1 MKEAFELFFIIMG
14 MVATLGVFLFLI
26 VIGFYYL
33 AYDDDPNDEYRK
45 ELCTHCGRLISLDE
59 SVDNEGR
66 CDECRN
72 GVDMFV

>member
-14 MVATLGVFLFLI
+14 MVATLAVFLFLI
-26 VIGFYYL
+26 VIGLYYL
-33 AYDDDPNDEYRK
+33 ACDDGPKDEYRK
-45 ELCTHCGRLISLDE
+45 ELCTHCGRLIPLDE

>member
-14 MVATLGVFLFLI
+14 MAATLAVFLFLAI
-26 VIGFYYL
+26 VGFYCL
-33 AYDDDPNDEYRK
+33 VYDDEPKDEYRE

-72 GVDMFV
+72 GVDVLV